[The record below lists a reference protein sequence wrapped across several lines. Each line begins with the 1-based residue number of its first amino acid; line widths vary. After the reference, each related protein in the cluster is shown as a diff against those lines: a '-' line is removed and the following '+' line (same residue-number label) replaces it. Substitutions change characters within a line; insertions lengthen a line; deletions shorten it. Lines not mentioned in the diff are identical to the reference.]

1 MIPAEKDTP
10 HPMANEKPQQD
21 GERKS
26 ESCSVISDSLQP
38 HELHSPWNSPGQN
51 TGVDS
56 LSLFQGIFPTQGS
69 SPGLLHCRQI
79 LYHQSH
85 KGSPRILEWVAYPF
99 SSRSPWARNQTGVSH
114 IAGGFF
120 ANWPIREVDGR
131 RGKIALRIKPFTHQR
146 CLEGSN
152 KTLCTPG
159 PRRKEQWPHKRLS
172 QTYLWVSRSTAM
184 KLKDACSL
192 EEKLWPT

>member
-1 MIPAEKDTP
+1 MPRWFTC
-10 HPMANEKPQQD
+10 MLV
-21 GERKS
+21 R
-26 ESCSVISDSLQP
+26 
-38 HELHSPWNSPGQN
+38 SPGLKHCRHRVWDERWENYCWILQDRILECVA
-51 TGVDS
+51 GP
-56 LSLFQGIFPTQGS
+56 LLREIFPTQGS
-69 SPGLLHCRQI
+69 NPGIPHCWRI
-79 LYHQSH
+79 LYQ
-85 KGSPRILEWVAYPF
+85 PRILEWVAYPF
-99 SSRSPWARNQTGVSH
+99 SRGSFRPRNWSGVSH

-146 CLEGSN
+146 CLEGAN